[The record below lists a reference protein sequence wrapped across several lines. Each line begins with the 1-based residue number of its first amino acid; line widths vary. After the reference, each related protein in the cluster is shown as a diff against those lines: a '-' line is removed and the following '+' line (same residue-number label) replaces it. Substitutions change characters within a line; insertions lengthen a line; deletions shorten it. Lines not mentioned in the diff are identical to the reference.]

1 MEKLDL
7 DDQQEESSSQVL
19 LDLEAPED
27 SVYEP
32 SAVEEEA
39 FVADVL
45 GNQEAVTTPA
55 KYGSAPARDGWPV
68 HTYETKGGKGI
79 KISHDE
85 WGTFWTIEFVPGGQM
100 PPELKGKFT
109 SDVNAKFAVELYLAK
124 QD

>member
-1 MEKLDL
+1 M
-7 DDQQEESSSQVL
+7 DDQVEESSSQVP

-32 SAVEEEA
+32 STSEEEA
-39 FVADVL
+39 FVANVL
-45 GNQEAVTTPA
+45 GEPTQVEERPA

-85 WGTFWTIEFVPGGQM
+85 WGTFWTVEFVPGGQM
-100 PPELKGKFT
+100 PPELQGSFT
-109 SDVNAKFAVELYLAK
+109 SDVDAKFAVELYLAK